1 VQGVVVSRYSGGMGQ
16 AASVS
21 LQLTGLEGLKQMHAL
36 TSPAMVEKAVAL
48 GVKAAGSTAK
58 TQIAKG
64 ITERYNIPSAR
75 IKQDIEGP
83 SYRGN
88 TATIYASPKSPTLN
102 RYGFTPGVRGGTQ
115 PGLGRGRGWGKPTKP
130 GKRATAKVLRGK
142 PAKPITNAFFNESR
156 GLPMQRIAK
165 HRGKDSLKVLK
176 GPSMARIFAG
186 RGLFARD
193 LQRQA
198 TEAIDAA
205 FAKAFEKVFTDA
217 ARGYGKG

>member
-1 VQGVVVSRYSGGMGQ
+1 MGQ
-16 AASVS
+16 VASVS
-21 LQLTGLEGLKQMHAL
+21 LQLTGLEGLKRMHAI

-48 GVKAAGSTAK
+48 GVKAAGKTAK

-75 IKQDIEGP
+75 IKQDIGGP

-102 RYGFTPGVRGGTQ
+102 RYGFKPGVRGGPQ
-115 PGLGRGRGWGKPTKP
+115 PGLGRGKGWGKPITP
-130 GKRATAKVLRGK
+130 GKRATVKVLRGK
-142 PAKPITNAFFNESR
+142 RAKPITNAFFNESR

-165 HRGKDSLKVLK
+165 HRGKGSLKVLK

-193 LQRQA
+193 LQQQA
-198 TEAIDAA
+198 AEAIDAA
-205 FAKAFEKVFTDA
+205 FAKAFEKVFRDA
-217 ARGYGKG
+217 ARGYGKS